1 MRAAQVRQQHD
12 KALLRP
18 WIVTRD
24 EIPDVKALTG
34 RAKINGQ
41 VFVEADFSDALHS
54 FPDMITFVS
63 RDETLYAGEVF
74 GSGTVGNG
82 CGLERFEFFA
92 DGDVLNWR
100 STRLACC
107 ATRSCGKTARSNA
120 RAPEAKSFGRA
131 L

>member
-1 MRAAQVRQQHD
+1 MG
-12 KALLRP
+12 P

-92 DGDVLNWR
+92 DGDVFEL
-100 STRLACC
+100 
-107 ATRSCGKTARSNA
+107 
-120 RAPEAKSFGRA
+120 EIDA
-131 L
+131 LGVLRNKVVRQDG